1 MALAPWFAVTLTLR
15 RFYSVDLRQLT
26 GIDNA
31 GRELLLAM
39 HLAGVRMME
48 EEIVEDFKWL
58 RRCGKDT

>member
-1 MALAPWFAVTLTLR
+1 MGNSELVSLAR
-15 RFYSVDLRQLT
+15 IKIEVDLRQLT
-26 GIDNA
+26 GIDDA

>member
-1 MALAPWFAVTLTLR
+1 MGNSELVSLAR
-15 RFYSVDLRQLT
+15 IKIEVDLRQPT

-39 HLAGVRMME
+39 HLAGVRME